1 MNFKAPL
8 STLFVLISFAIV
20 AQNWTSQNPSAISP
34 TGIRDIQPNIYKT
47 YALDDAGMKDLLW
60 SAPHE
65 SEVRPSQSTTIIS
78 VPSADGSFDQ
88 YRMVQYDMMEAP
100 LAAQYPHIRTFHGV
114 SVSDPYKTIRADYT
128 DHGFRAEIRQEGGH
142 SYIDHFQ
149 RGDKSHKVVYYKK
162 DIENVN
168 SWSCSLLEDEDRH
181 HPEEGGDRVGD
192 CVFRSYRLALATTA
206 EYSNFHGATSST
218 QSSLVMTAVVNVM
231 NRVNGVI
238 ESEVTMRLVL
248 VANTSNLFYY
258 NASTDPYTNSNG
270 GTMLGQN
277 QTTCDNTIGSANYDI
292 GHVFSTGGGG
302 VAYLG
307 CICNNSNKAG
317 GVTGLPSPIG
327 DPFAIDYVAHEMGH
341 QFGGNHTFNNTNN
354 GSCSGNSNAATRVE
368 PGSGST
374 IMAYA
379 GICSP
384 TNVQS
389 NSDAYYHAVSLAEIK
404 TKLQSV
410 SCHTVISFTNQAPVV
425 STLTNYSIPISTPFV
440 LTASATDPE
449 GDPITYCW
457 EQTNTGSATTAPTAT
472 MTSSC
477 VFRSYTPVSSSSRY
491 FPNLTTV
498 LAGNT
503 ANTWEVLPSV
513 GRTLNFRV
521 TARDYHS
528 IAGCTDEE
536 NMTVTTVAGIGP
548 FTVTSQ
554 NTTSSWTEGQTATVT
569 WNVANTT
576 NSPVS
581 CANVNILLSYD
592 GGLTYP
598 VTLIS
603 NTANDGSEV
612 VNVPLGPTTTA
623 RVMVKAAN
631 NVFFDVNNAN
641 ITIVANPATF
651 NLSLLPSQAT
661 VCNTGQAQTV
671 ASVAPVNGFTQN
683 VTFTALDLPPGAVAS
698 FSTNPVGPNGNTTV
712 SFSSLN
718 TADGT
723 YNVTIRGTSGS
734 IIKDV
739 TFILVVQT
747 PLAAPTQIS
756 PAAGATDVWYL
767 PELTWSSLSGADA
780 YNFEVSL
787 SPSFSFLAENGN
799 AGIASA
805 TLNKPLLGQSTYYW
819 RVRAIN
825 SCGNNPWSSPSSF
838 TTDDCMYYK
847 AAQVPVTISS
857 AAPNIIESTQ
867 FVYDRGRLTST
878 EVYDLEG
885 LHTNIDNLK
894 FYLRDPLNSNE
905 LLIWDQPCN
914 GDDNFNINLSD
925 AAASSNY
932 PCPATNGLS
941 YKPSNALSAFND
953 LNPLGSW
960 KLKIQDL
967 TAGDGGLLTN
977 WGWVGCYSSFCHLQV
992 EHPYVTGIGSL
1003 LNAISCSE
1011 AGDTIYF
1018 NPTLKNLTLD
1028 LGTSTLLI
1036 TKSLVLKANPTDN
1049 ITIATNAS
1057 SSPTL
1062 EVFAGQNVTL
1072 IGLNILASGASD
1084 GAIRNGGNLTL
1095 IDVDLIKNPNVT
1107 HLSLLKNQGNG
1118 TVTVSGNCTL
1128 KP

>member
-34 TGIRDIQPNIYKT
+34 TGIRDIQPNVYKT
-47 YALDDAGMKDLLW
+47 YTLDDAGMKDLLW

-65 SEVRPSQSTTIIS
+65 SEVKPAQSTAIIS

-149 RGDKSHKVVYYKK
+149 RGDKNHKVVYYKK
-162 DIENVN
+162 DIENEN
-168 SWSCSLLEDEDRH
+168 KWSCEFFEEENEERH
-181 HPEEGGDRVGD
+181 EHGQERAGD

-206 EYSNFHGATSST
+206 EYSNFHGATSSA
-218 QSSLVMTAVVNVM
+218 QSSLVLSAVTVAM
-231 NRVNGVI
+231 NRVNGVLEKDI
-238 ESEVTMRLVL
+238 TIRFIL
-248 VANTSNLFYY
+248 VANTTSIFYY
-258 NASTDPYTNSNG
+258 VAASDPYTNGSG
-270 GTMLGQN
+270 LTMLDEN
-277 QTTCDNTIGSANYDI
+277 QTTCDNIIGNANYDM

-302 VAYLG
+302 IASLG
-307 CICNNSNKAG
+307 CICATAFKAK
-317 GVTGLPSPIG
+317 GVTGSPSPIG
-327 DPFAIDYVAHEMGH
+327 DPFTIDYVAHEMGH
-341 QFGGNHTFNNTNN
+341 QLGANHTQFNNCNRVN
-354 GSCSGNSNAATRVE
+354 GAAME
-368 PGSGST
+368 PGSAST
-374 IMAYA
+374 IMGYA

-384 TNVQS
+384 NVQN
-389 NSDAYYHAVSLAEIK
+389 NSDAYYHAKSIKEIK
-404 TKLQSV
+404 TEIQAN
-410 SCHTVISFTNQAPVV
+410 SCHTTISFVNQPPVV
-425 STLTNYSIPISTPFV
+425 AALTNYSVPVSTPFV
-440 LTASATDPE
+440 LTASATDPD
-449 GDPITYCW
+449 GDPLLYCW
-457 EQTNTGSATTAPTAT
+457 EQVDSFLTTQTMPPAATNTSGPA
-472 MTSSC
+472 
-477 VFRSYTPVSSSSRY
+477 FRSLTPVSSPTRY
-491 FPNLTTV
+491 FPALSTV
-498 LAGNT
+498 LSGST
-503 ANTWEVLPSV
+503 SNTWEVVPSV
-513 GRTLNFRV
+513 GRVMRFRATV
-521 TARDYHS
+521 RDYHS
-528 IAGCTDEE
+528 IAGCTHER

-554 NTTSSWTEGQTATVT
+554 NTASSWTEGQTATVT

-598 VTLIS
+598 VTLIT

-698 FSTNPVGPNGNTTV
+698 FSTNPVGPNGNTTITL
-712 SFSSLN
+712 SALN
-718 TADGT
+718 AADGT

-739 TFILVVQT
+739 TFVLVVQT
-747 PLAAPTQIS
+747 QLAAPGQIS
-756 PAAGATDVWYL
+756 PAAGAIDVWYL

-825 SCGNNPWSSPSSF
+825 SCANNPWSSPSSF

-847 AAQVPVTISS
+847 AAQVPVTISA
-857 AAPNIIESTQ
+857 AAPNTIESAQ

-932 PCPATNGLS
+932 PCPATNGMS

-953 LNPLGSW
+953 LNPIGSW

-967 TAGDGGLLTN
+967 TTGDGGLLTN

-1011 AGDTIYF
+1011 SGDTIYF

-1028 LGTSTLLI
+1028 LGTSTVLI
-1036 TKSLVLKANPTDN
+1036 TKSLVLKANPADN
-1049 ITIATNAS
+1049 ITIATNAT
-1057 SSPTL
+1057 SSPTI
-1062 EVFAGQNVTL
+1062 EIFAGQNVTL

-1118 TVTVSGNCTL
+1118 TVAVSGNCTI